1 MPGAYSVTMRTAPD
15 FFDAAFSADPEAR
28 AVAFFDAELSYAAV
42 NARATAVAGWLSH
55 QGIGRADRVV
65 VQLQNVPQ
73 FVMLALAIWRMGAV
87 LVPVNPMYKRDE
99 LAHAIRDSGA
109 VLFIGAAQSAPE
121 ARAACA
127 LAGLEHHTFID
138 EFALQARDDA
148 RVHLPASGEEIDPA
162 LSAIFAGEDEESDF
176 VAAEVQPHDPALIC
190 YTSGTTGSP
199 KGAVMTHDN
208 IAVSVVAY
216 RDWWQIPD
224 GTDIAAVAPLCHI
237 TGIIC
242 GLLLPWLCRSAAVMT
257 YRFHP
262 EVLLEAF
269 SEHRPGFMAA
279 TATAYQ
285 ALLASP
291 AASPSAFASFRTL
304 CSGGAALPTAVL
316 ERFQVETGHYVY
328 NGYGLTETSAAC
340 MSVPFGSVAPTDEE
354 FGVVSTGHMLDGFD
368 IRILDDAHADVA
380 PGELGEIA
388 IAGRGVFGGYW
399 QRPEATA
406 ESFVDDY
413 FLTGDIGCIR
423 DDWIYVLDR
432 KKELINASGFKVSP
446 REVEDV
452 LYRHPAVREAGVT
465 AMPDEYRG
473 EAVLAV
479 ISLRPGASVDTD
491 EVRSFVK
498 ERLAA
503 YKVPAQVIVVAELPK
518 NTNGKILR
526 RELAALV
533 ARA

>member
-1 MPGAYSVTMRTAPD
+1 MRTAPEFFNAALRSNPEASAVV
-15 FFDAAFSADPEAR
+15 FFDS
-28 AVAFFDAELSYAAV
+28 ELSYTSV
-42 NARATAVAGWLSH
+42 NARANAVAVWLRA
-55 QGIGRADRVV
+55 QGIEPTDRVV

-73 FVMLALAIWRMGAV
+73 FVIIALAMWRIGAV
-87 LVPVNPMYKRDE
+87 LVAVNPMYKRDE
-99 LAHAIRDSGA
+99 LAHAITDSGA

-121 ARAACA
+121 ARAACELANLESAFFVDEFHLQSRNDERLHVSAPAQHVDSA
-127 LAGLEHHTFID
+127 LA
-138 EFALQARDDA
+138 
-148 RVHLPASGEEIDPA
+148 
-162 LSAIFAGEDEESDF
+162 AILGGSSEAIPRKRTGVLADVSPE
-176 VAAEVQPHDPALIC
+176 DPALIC
-190 YTSGTTGSP
+190 YTSGTSGSP
-199 KGAVMTHDN
+199 KGALMSHDN
-208 IAVSVVAY
+208 IAVSAIAY
-216 RDWWQIPD
+216 RDWWQIPE
-224 GTDIAAVAPLCHI
+224 GTAIAAVAPLCHI

-242 GLLLPWLCRSAAVMT
+242 GLLLPWLTGAAAIMT

-262 EVLLEAF
+262 DVLLEAF
-269 SEHRPGFMAA
+269 TEHRPGFMAA

-291 AASPSAFASFRTL
+291 LAGPERFSSFRTL

-316 ERFQVETGHYVY
+316 DRFQQETGHYVF

-340 MSVPFGSVAPTDEE
+340 MSVPWGSIAPTDEE
-354 FGVVSTGHMLDGFD
+354 FGVVSTGRMLDGFS
-368 IRILDDAHADVA
+368 IRILDDERKEVTA
-380 PGELGEIA
+380 GELGEIA
-388 IAGRGVFGGYW
+388 ISGRGVFSEYW
-399 QRPEATA
+399 QRPEVTA
-406 ESFVDDY
+406 ESFVDAY

-465 AMPDEYRG
+465 AMPDDYRG

-479 ISLRPGASVDTD
+479 ISLRAGESVDVD
-491 EVRSFVK
+491 EVRAFVR

-503 YKVPAQVIVVAELPK
+503 YKVPARVIVVDELPK

-526 RELAALV
+526 RELAAL
-533 ARA
+533 AMRE

>member
-1 MPGAYSVTMRTAPD
+1 MPGAYSFTMRTAPD

-316 ERFQVETGHYVY
+316 
-328 NGYGLTETSAAC
+328 
-340 MSVPFGSVAPTDEE
+340 
-354 FGVVSTGHMLDGFD
+354 
-368 IRILDDAHADVA
+368 
-380 PGELGEIA
+380 
-388 IAGRGVFGGYW
+388 
-399 QRPEATA
+399 
-406 ESFVDDY
+406 
-413 FLTGDIGCIR
+413 
-423 DDWIYVLDR
+423 
-432 KKELINASGFKVSP
+432 
-446 REVEDV
+446 
-452 LYRHPAVREAGVT
+452 
-465 AMPDEYRG
+465 
-473 EAVLAV
+473 
-479 ISLRPGASVDTD
+479 
-491 EVRSFVK
+491 
-498 ERLAA
+498 
-503 YKVPAQVIVVAELPK
+503 
-518 NTNGKILR
+518 
-526 RELAALV
+526 
-533 ARA
+533 

>member
-1 MPGAYSVTMRTAPD
+1 MRTAPD
-15 FFDAAFSADPEAR
+15 FFDEALRTDSRTR
-28 AVAFFDAELSYAAV
+28 AVAFFDTEVSHAAV
-42 NARATAVAGWLSH
+42 NARANVAAAWLRA
-55 QGIGRADRVV
+55 QGVGPADRVV

-73 FVMLALAIWRMGAV
+73 FVILALAVWRIGAV

-99 LAHAIRDSGA
+99 LAHAIADSGA
-109 VLFIGAAQSAPE
+109 SLFIGAAQTATQ
-121 ARAACA
+121 ARAACT
-127 LAGLEHHTFID
+127 LAELARCWFVD
-138 EFALQARDDA
+138 EFALQQRN
-148 RVHLPASGEEIDPA
+148 
-162 LSAIFAGEDEESDF
+162 DERLYAA
-176 VAAEVQPHDPALIC
+176 VAAGDVDPTLADILDGSAEASEDAPAAAWAELRPEDTALIC
-190 YTSGTTGSP
+190 YTSGTSGSP
-199 KGAVMTHDN
+199 KGAIMSHDN
-208 IAVSVVAY
+208 IAASVIAY
-216 RDWWQIPD
+216 RDWWQIPR

-237 TGIIC
+237 TGIVC
-242 GLLLPWLCRSAAVMT
+242 GLLLPWLTQSAAIMT

-262 EVLLEAF
+262 DVVLDAF
-269 SEHRPGFMAA
+269 TEHRPGFMAA

-291 AASPSAFASFRTL
+291 LASPERFASFRTL

-316 ERFQVETGHYVY
+316 DRFREETGHYVY

-340 MSVPFGSVAPTDEE
+340 MSVPWESIAPTDEE
-354 FGVVSTGHMLDGFD
+354 FGVVSTGRMLDGFA
-368 IRILDDAHADVA
+368 IRILDDGHNHVG

-388 IAGRGVFGGYW
+388 ISGRGVFSGYW
-399 QRPEATA
+399 QRPEVTA
-406 ESFVDDY
+406 ESFVDGY

-465 AMPDEYRG
+465 AMPDDYRG

-479 ISLRPGASVDTD
+479 ISLRLGASVDTE
-491 EVRSFVK
+491 EVRAFVK
-498 ERLAA
+498 ERLAV
-503 YKVPAQVIVVAELPK
+503 YKVPAQVLVVDELPK

-526 RELAALV
+526 RELAALAV
-533 ARA
+533 RE